1 PPPPPAAA
9 VAEAA
14 PCASHSLNTHA
25 SSSSPLPPPSSLSVR
40 FWMTDEG
47 PARQGRDSRRGLRSG
62 TGGSDLALRFFVTG
76 AAAGAATTFSSLVKA
91 PPLPPVRAPPRS
103 EPHLVT
109 AAGRPAGLSKESAPP
124 GAVVVVVVDGADAS
138 SSFSFGVGQGMPAPV
153 NRGSSNAT
161 VSTVSMAIASPA
173 AAKPRGGG
181 GDGSK
186 RGAMWS
192 GVSAG
197 IVWGGGTKAAA
208 AACVAPSA
216 AKTIPSGI
224 LPASSELD
232 RLTETKEAVTPAA
245 AAAAAAFS
253 SLTFCR
259 WYGPLLLLKSFWSM
273 LPVLLRRGGGRR
285 GLVPALL
292 SSWSLG
298 SRLIARPL
306 VVAAAAAAAAAA
318 VEPPEAVP
326 PPALPQTLLVD
337 AFDSPL
343 SSSWSSTSMPSA
355 VPPPVDK
362 TAAMAAARPLPVLAV
377 APSIAEVVAARSS
390 PSTANTE

>member
-1 PPPPPAAA
+1 
-9 VAEAA
+9 
-14 PCASHSLNTHA
+14 
-25 SSSSPLPPPSSLSVR
+25 SPLPPSSLSVR

-76 AAAGAATTFSSLVKA
+76 AATTAATTFSSPVKP
-91 PPLPPVRAPPRS
+91 PPLPPVPPPTRS

-109 AAGRPAGLSKESAPP
+109 AAERPACLSRESAPP
-124 GAVVVVVVDGADAS
+124 GALVVVADGADAS

-173 AAKPRGGG
+173 AAEPRGGG

-208 AACVAPSA
+208 AACVAPSV
-216 AKTIPSGI
+216 AKTIPSGV

-245 AAAAAAFS
+245 AAAAAAPS
-253 SLTFCR
+253 SLTFCG
-259 WYGPLLLLKSFWSM
+259 WYGPLLLLKS
-273 LPVLLRRGGGRR
+273 
-285 GLVPALL
+285 
-292 SSWSLG
+292 
-298 SRLIARPL
+298 
-306 VVAAAAAAAAAA
+306 
-318 VEPPEAVP
+318 
-326 PPALPQTLLVD
+326 
-337 AFDSPL
+337 
-343 SSSWSSTSMPSA
+343 
-355 VPPPVDK
+355 
-362 TAAMAAARPLPVLAV
+362 
-377 APSIAEVVAARSS
+377 
-390 PSTANTE
+390 